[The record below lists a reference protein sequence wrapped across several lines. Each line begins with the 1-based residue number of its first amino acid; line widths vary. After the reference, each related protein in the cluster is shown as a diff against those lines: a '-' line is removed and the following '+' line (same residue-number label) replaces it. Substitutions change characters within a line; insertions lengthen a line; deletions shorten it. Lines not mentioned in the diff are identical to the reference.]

1 MVYGTML
8 DAKCKLKQNNKNNIA
23 IINEIISCIEIT
35 IVNSKGYCKKKWVY
49 LCKLPRKMI
58 RTK

>member
-35 IVNSKGYCKKKWVY
+35 IVNSKGYCKKK
-49 LCKLPRKMI
+49 
-58 RTK
+58 